1 MTEPAAESLSEVLKR
16 HAIDLPDDQIEHLD
30 HYCRAL
36 WEWNEKINL
45 TRHTTYE
52 KFVARDVIDSMALE
66 SFLDSGERIM
76 DVGTGG
82 GVPGI
87 VLAIVR
93 PDLKVTL
100 AESVGKKSK
109 AVEDIVRQ
117 LGLKVPVVAGRAESI
132 LDTKQFDTLVVRA
145 VAPLTKLL
153 TWFAPHW
160 DSFHQLLIIKGPAW
174 VEERG
179 DARHRGLMND
189 LQLRKIAEYPMHG
202 TDSMSV
208 ILQVKR
214 PETE

>member
-1 MTEPAAESLSEVLKR
+1 MTESAPATLSDVLTQ
-16 HAIDLPDDQIEHLD
+16 HAIDLPDGQIEQLD
-30 HYCRAL
+30 HYCRVL

-52 KFVARDVIDSMALE
+52 KFVARDVIDSLALE
-66 SFLDSGERIM
+66 SFLDSGERVL

-87 VLAIVR
+87 VLAIIR
-93 PDLKVTL
+93 PDLHVTL
-100 AESVGKKSK
+100 TDSVAKKSR

-117 LGLKVPVVAGRAESI
+117 LGLDVPVFAGRAET
-132 LDTKQFDTLVVRA
+132 LLETQQFETLVVRA
-145 VAPLTKLL
+145 VAPLPKLL

-160 DSFHQLLIIKGPAW
+160 QAFHQLLVIKGPAW

-179 DARHRGLMND
+179 EARHRGLMNE
-189 LQLRKIAEYPMHG
+189 LQLRKIAEYPLHG

-208 ILQVKR
+208 ILQIKQ
-214 PETE
+214 PPTE